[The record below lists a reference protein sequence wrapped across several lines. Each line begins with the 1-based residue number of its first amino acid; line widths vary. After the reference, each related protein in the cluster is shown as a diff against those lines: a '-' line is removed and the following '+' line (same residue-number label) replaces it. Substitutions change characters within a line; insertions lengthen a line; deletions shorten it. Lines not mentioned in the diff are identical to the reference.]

1 VGRLHAQLTASAA
14 RADDLARA
22 AAAALG
28 MAVPIAVGAA
38 LGHPS
43 EGFAVCVGGLVVGG
57 VAPGRDA
64 REQLREIGATL
75 LPAAAAMLAAIAAA
89 AAGGGLAED
98 AVIVALGFAAALGGS
113 FSRAAAIGAIR
124 FTLFLLIASAI
135 ADGVADR
142 AGLALLVLAGAAWT
156 ATANLAAGAAAR
168 RWRRAPPA
176 SPDAAAAPTFAQ
188 RWSRWR
194 RSLAALEG
202 WRYALRLGA
211 GLCAGAAAGA
221 AWPTH
226 HLHWIAITVV
236 LLTERKTEPWPAKTA
251 QRAIGTLAG
260 VIAAGLFLAA
270 PLGAWVLA
278 AAIGALAAAR
288 SWLRER
294 SYLAYTAVTTPLIL
308 AILDLGAPPG
318 VELLADRVVA
328 TLAGAL
334 LVLAGNR
341 LLPSHQ
347 DARR

>member
-1 VGRLHAQLTASAA
+1 
-14 RADDLARA
+14 
-22 AAAALG
+22 
-28 MAVPIAVGAA
+28 MAVPVAVGAA
-38 LGHPS
+38 SGHPA

-64 REQLREIGATL
+64 REQVREIGATV

-113 FSRAAAIGAIR
+113 FSRPAAIGAVR
-124 FTLFLLIASAI
+124 FTLLLLIASAI

-142 AGLALLVLAGAAWT
+142 AGLALLVLGGAAWT
-156 ATANLAAGAAAR
+156 AAANLAAGAAAR
-168 RWRRAPPA
+168 RWRAPPA
-176 SPDAAAAPTFAQ
+176 NAEAATASPAPTFAQ

-194 RSLAALEG
+194 RSLATLEG
-202 WRYALRLGA
+202 WQYALRLGCALAVAA
-211 GLCAGAAAGA
+211 GLGA
-221 AWPTH
+221 AWPAH
-226 HLHWIAITVV
+226 HLHWIAITAV
-236 LLTERKTEPWPAKTA
+236 LLTERKAEPWPAKTA

-260 VIAAGLFLAA
+260 VIATGLFLAA
-270 PLGAWVLA
+270 PLGTWVLA

-308 AILDLGAPPG
+308 AVLDLGAPPG

-341 LLPSHQ
+341 VLPS
-347 DARR
+347 R